1 MKLGIYIGSFNPP
14 HKGHIYVVNYLLE
27 NNVVDNV
34 LIIPTGSYWDKNNL
48 VDLSHRINMLKLY
61 ENDKIK
67 VDNENNNYP
76 WTYLLMRKLSE
87 IYPSDSLYLII
98 GADNIKDFNKWKEY
112 QELLKYH
119 IIIMNRDGNNIKDYL
134 KNYPNGHFTV
144 LEDFHPIDISSTE
157 LRNNIDSEYLDESVR
172 KYIKTHNLYK

>member
-1 MKLGIYIGSFNPP
+1 
-14 HKGHIYVVNYLLE
+14 
-27 NNVVDNV
+27 
-34 LIIPTGSYWDKNNL
+34 
-48 VDLSHRINMLKLY
+48 MLKLY

-67 VDNENNNYP
+67 VDNKNNNYP
-76 WTYLLMRKLSE
+76 WTYLLMRKLSDV
-87 IYPSDSLYLII
+87 YPNDNLYLII

-112 QELLKYH
+112 QDLLKYH
-119 IIIMNRDGNNIKDYL
+119 IIIMNRDGINIQEYL
-134 KNYPNGHFTV
+134 KNYPNGHFIV

>member
-34 LIIPTGSYWDKNNL
+34 LIIPTGNYWDKNNL

-119 IIIMNRDGNNIKDYL
+119 IIIMNRDGINIRDYL

-157 LRNNIDSEYLDESVR
+157 LRNNIDSEYLDEPVR

>member
-1 MKLGIYIGSFNPP
+1 MKIGIYIGSFNPP
-14 HKGHIYVVNYLLE
+14 HKGHIYVVKYLLE

-34 LIIPTGSYWDKNNL
+34 LIIPTGNYWDKNNL

-87 IYPSDSLYLII
+87 VYPNDSLHLII

-119 IIIMNRDGNNIKDYL
+119 IIIMNRDGINIREYL

-144 LEDFHPIDISSTE
+144 LEDFHPIEISSTE
-157 LRNNIDSEYLDESVR
+157 LRSNTDSEYLDEPVR
-172 KYIKTHNLYK
+172 QYIKTHNLYK